1 MDEGIEGLIHVWSCA
16 SYTRRVVYL
25 LLINMPIVVHCFS
38 NFIFLA
44 LETVIYFED
53 KKGVILHVEDGQN
66 AEAGTA
72 VATNK
77 F

>member
-1 MDEGIEGLIHVWSCA
+1 MELCILYSKSCLFA
-16 SYTRRVVYL
+16 FDKYANYRPL
-25 LLINMPIVVHCFS
+25 FLK
-38 NFIFLA
+38 FICFLA